1 MIKSTSL
8 EKKTEGKSPD
18 NLSRKSHEYV
28 MNLMARALYDNVPE
42 CAEELAFRKGDILT
56 VIEQNTG
63 GLEGWWLCSL
73 HGRQGIVPGNRVKLL
88 IGPVQE
94 TTSSHDQPASGLMQQ
109 TFGQQKLYQVPNPQA
124 APRDTIYQV
133 PPSYQNQGIYQVPT
147 GHGTQE
153 QEVYQVPP
161 SVQRS
166 IGGTSGPHV
175 GKKVKFIFYYIS
187 PVVFLTTH
195 RRPNSSNKQQKKT
208 QWGHGLWH
216 TASHERA
223 YHTSPELKQAYV
235 PSDVKVITPV
245 RTGHGYV
252 YEYPSRYQKDVYDI
266 PPSHTTQGVYDIPP
280 SSVKGPVFSV
290 PVGEIKPQGVYDIPP
305 TKGVYAI
312 PPSACR
318 DEAGLR
324 EKDYDFPPPMRQ
336 VGRADLRPEGVY
348 DIPPTSAKPA
358 GKDLHVKYNCDI
370 PGAAEPVARRH
381 QSLSPNHPPP
391 QLGQS
396 VGSHN
401 DAYDVPRGVQFLEPP
416 AETSEKANPQER
428 DGVYDVP
435 LHNPPDAKGSRDLVD
450 GINRLSFSSTG
461 STRSNMSTSSTSS
474 KESSL
479 SASPAQDK
487 RLLLDPD
494 TAIERLQRLQQAL
507 EMGVSSLMA
516 LVTTDW
522 RCYGYMERHINEIR
536 TAVDKVE
543 LFLKEY
549 LHFVKGAVANAAC
562 LPELVLHNK
571 MKRELQRVEDSHQI
585 LSQTSHDLNECSWSL
600 NILAINKPQ
609 NKCDDLDRFVMVAK
623 TVPDDAKQL
632 TTTINTNAEALFRP
646 GPGSLHLKNGP
657 ESIMNSTEYPHS
669 GSQGQLL
676 HPGDHKAQAHN
687 KALPPGLSK
696 EQAPDCSSSDG
707 SERSWMDDY
716 DYVHLQGKEEFE
728 RQQKE
733 LLEKENIMKQNKMQ
747 LEHHQ
752 LSQFQLLEQE
762 ITKPVE
768 NDISKWKPSQSLP
781 TTNGGV
787 SAQDRQLL
795 CFYYD
800 QCETHFISLLN
811 AIEALFSCVS
821 SAQPP
826 RIFVAHSKFVIL
838 SAHKLVFIGDTLT
851 RQVTAQDIRNKV
863 MNSSN
868 QLCEQLKTIVMATK
882 MAALHYPSTTALQEM
897 VHQVTD
903 LSRNAQLF
911 KRSLLE
917 MATF

>member
-1 MIKSTSL
+1 MKY
-8 EKKTEGKSPD
+8 K
-18 NLSRKSHEYV
+18 
-28 MNLMARALYDNVPE
+28 NLMARALYDNVPE

-94 TTSSHDQPASGLMQQ
+94 TSSNQDLPTSGLGAPP
-109 TFGQQKLYQVPNPQA
+109 FGQQKLYQIPNPQG

-153 QEVYQVPP
+153 QDVYQVPP
-161 SVQRS
+161 SGQRGA
-166 IGGTSGPHV
+166 GGANGPHLS
-175 GKKVKFIFYYIS
+175 K
-187 PVVFLTTH
+187 
-195 RRPNSSNKQQKKT
+195 
-208 QWGHGLWH
+208 
-216 TASHERA
+216 
-223 YHTSPELKQAYV
+223 
-235 PSDVKVITPV
+235 KVITPV
-245 RTGHGYV
+245 RTSHGYV
-252 YEYPSRYQKDVYDI
+252 YEYPTRYQKDVYDV
-266 PPSHTTQGVYDIPP
+266 PPFQTAHGVYDIPP
-280 SSVKGPVFSV
+280 SSVKVPVFSV

-305 TKGVYAI
+305 SKGGYST
-312 PPSACR
+312 PPSGYR

-324 EKDYDFPPPMRQ
+324 EKEYDFPPPMRQ
-336 VGRADLRPEGVY
+336 AGRPEGVY
-348 DIPPTSAKPA
+348 DIPPTGAKPL
-358 GKDLHVKYNCDI
+358 GTDLHPKYNGDA
-370 PGAAEPVARRH
+370 PGAAELAPRRH
-381 QSLSPNHPPP
+381 GGTSLTQPAP
-391 QLGQS
+391 QLGPP
-396 VGSHN
+396 VGSQNN
-401 DAYDVPRGVQFLEPP
+401 DAYDIPRGIQFLEAP
-416 AETSEKANPQER
+416 AETSEKASPEER

-435 LHNPPDAKGSRDLVD
+435 LHQPPEAKGPVDVVD

-461 STRSNMSTSSTSS
+461 STRSTMSTSSTTS

-479 SASPAQDK
+479 STSPAQDR
-487 RLLLDPD
+487 RLFLDPD
-494 TAIERLQRLQQAL
+494 AALERLLRLQQAL
-507 EMGVSSLMA
+507 DGAVSSLMA

-522 RCYGYMERHINEIR
+522 RSYGYMERHVNGVR
-536 TAVDKVE
+536 AAVDRVE
-543 LFLKEY
+543 LALRDY
-549 LHFVKGAVANAAC
+549 LHFAQGAAANAAC
-562 LPELVLHNK
+562 LPELVLHHK
-571 MKRELQRVEDSHQI
+571 VKRELQRLEDSHQI
-585 LSQTSHDLNECSWSL
+585 LGQTSHELSECGWSL
-600 NILAINKPQ
+600 NVLAVHKPHNKW
-609 NKCDDLDRFVMVAK
+609 DSLDRFVMVAK

-632 TTTINTNAEALFRP
+632 TTTISTNAEALFRP
-646 GPGSLHLKNGP
+646 GPGKGGP
-657 ESIMNSTEYPHS
+657 ESITNSTEYPPT
-669 GSQGQLL
+669 GSPGQLL
-676 HPGDHKAQAHN
+676 PPGDHKAPALN
-687 KALPPGLSK
+687 KPLPPSLGK
-696 EQAPDCSSSDG
+696 EQPPDCSSSDG

-733 LLEKENIMKQNKMQ
+733 LLEKENIIKQNKMQ

-781 TTNGGV
+781 TTSSGV

-800 QCETHFISLLN
+800 QCETHYISLLN
-811 AIEALFSCVS
+811 AIDALFSCLS

-851 RQVTAQDIRNKV
+851 RQVAAQDVRNKV

-868 QLCEQLKTIVMATK
+868 QLCEQLKTIVLATK
-882 MAALHYPSTTALQEM
+882 TAALHYPSTPALQEM

>member
-1 MIKSTSL
+1 MWA
-8 EKKTEGKSPD
+8 
-18 NLSRKSHEYV
+18 R
-28 MNLMARALYDNVPE
+28 NLMARALYDNVPE

-88 IGPVQE
+88 IGPMQE
-94 TTSSHDQPASGLMQQ
+94 TSSSQDQPTSGLIHQS
-109 TFGQQKLYQVPNPQA
+109 FGQQKLYQVPNPQSA
-124 APRDTIYQV
+124 IRDTIYQV

-147 GHGTQE
+147 SHGTLE
-153 QEVYQVPP
+153 QDVYQVPP
-161 SVQRS
+161 SVQRG
-166 IGGTSGPHV
+166 IGGTNGPLFS
-175 GKKVKFIFYYIS
+175 K
-187 PVVFLTTH
+187 
-195 RRPNSSNKQQKKT
+195 
-208 QWGHGLWH
+208 
-216 TASHERA
+216 
-223 YHTSPELKQAYV
+223 
-235 PSDVKVITPV
+235 KVITPV
-245 RTGHGYV
+245 RIGHGYV
-252 YEYPSRYQKDVYDI
+252 YEYPSRYQKDIYDI

-280 SSVKGPVFSV
+280 SSVKGPVFSG
-290 PVGEIKPQGVYDIPP
+290 PVAEKRPQGVYDTPS
-305 TKGVYAI
+305 TKEVYAI
-312 PPSACR
+312 PPSTCR

-324 EKDYDFPPPMRQ
+324 EKEYDFPPPMRQ
-336 VGRADLRPEGVY
+336 AGRPDIRPEGVY
-348 DIPPTSAKPA
+348 DIPPASAKLV
-358 GKDLHVKYNCDI
+358 GNDLHMKHSCDAL
-370 PGAAEPVARRH
+370 GAADLATQRH
-381 QSLSPNHPPP
+381 HSISLKHPPP
-391 QLGQS
+391 QLGPS
-396 VGSHN
+396 VGTQN

-416 AETSEKANPQER
+416 AETGEKAAPEER

-435 LHNPPDAKGSRDLVD
+435 LHNPADAKGAQDVVD

-461 STRSNMSTSSTSS
+461 STRSNMSTSSTTS

-479 SASPAQDK
+479 SASPSQDI
-487 RLLLDPD
+487 RLFLDPD
-494 TAIERLQRLQQAL
+494 TAIERLHQLQQTM
-507 EMGVSSLMA
+507 ETGVSSLMA
-516 LVTTDW
+516 LVATTDW

-536 TAVDKVE
+536 TTVDKVE
-543 LFLKEY
+543 LFLRDY
-549 LHFVKGAVANAAC
+549 LHFAKGAVANASC
-562 LPELVLHNK
+562 LSELILYNK

-623 TVPDDAKQL
+623 TVPNDAKQL

-646 GPGSLHLKNGP
+646 GPNSSHVKNGP
-657 ESIMNSTEYPHS
+657 ESIMNSTECIHA
-669 GSQGQLL
+669 GSQMQLL
-676 HPGDHKAQAHN
+676 YSGDHKAHALN
-687 KALPPGLSK
+687 KALPLSLGKDQPG
-696 EQAPDCSSSDG
+696 ADCNSSDS

-728 RQQKE
+728 KQQKE
-733 LLEKENIMKQNKMQ
+733 LLEKENIIKQNKMQ

-768 NDISKWKPSQSLP
+768 NDISKWKPQQNLP
-781 TTNGGV
+781 TTNSSVG
-787 SAQDRQLL
+787 AQDRQLL

-800 QCETHFISLLN
+800 QCETHYISLLS
-811 AIEALFSCVS
+811 AIDALFSCVS

>member
-1 MIKSTSL
+1 MARFKKKEMKWQGEGGPQ
-8 EKKTEGKSPD
+8 EK
-18 NLSRKSHEYV
+18 
-28 MNLMARALYDNVPE
+28 NLMARALYDNVPE

-94 TTSSHDQPASGLMQQ
+94 TSSSQDQPTSGLMPQA
-109 TFGQQKLYQVPNPQA
+109 FGPQKLYQVPNPQGG
-124 APRDTIYQV
+124 PRDTIYQV

-153 QEVYQVPP
+153 QDVYQVPP
-161 SVQRS
+161 SVQRG
-166 IGGTSGPHV
+166 IGGANGPHLS
-175 GKKVKFIFYYIS
+175 K
-187 PVVFLTTH
+187 
-195 RRPNSSNKQQKKT
+195 
-208 QWGHGLWH
+208 
-216 TASHERA
+216 
-223 YHTSPELKQAYV
+223 
-235 PSDVKVITPV
+235 KVITPV
-245 RTGHGYV
+245 RTGNGYV

-266 PPSHTTQGVYDIPP
+266 PPSHTAQGVYDIPP

-290 PVGEIKPQGVYDIPP
+290 PVGERNPQGVYDIPP
-305 TKGVYAI
+305 SKGVYAS

-324 EKDYDFPPPMRQ
+324 EKEYDFPPPMRHP
-336 VGRADLRPEGVY
+336 GKPDARPEGVY
-348 DIPPTSAKPA
+348 DIPPPSTKPV
-358 GKDLHVKYNCDI
+358 GKDLHLKYNCDA
-370 PGAAEPVARRH
+370 PGAADLALRR
-381 QSLSPNHPPP
+381 QQSISLSHPPP
-391 QLGQS
+391 QLGPPVSAQ
-396 VGSHN
+396 N
-401 DAYDVPRGVQFLEPP
+401 DAYDIPRGVQFLEPP
-416 AETSEKANPQER
+416 AETSEKANLEER
-428 DGVYDVP
+428 DGLGVYDVP
-435 LHNPPDAKGSRDLVD
+435 LHNPPEAKGAQDVVD

-461 STRSNMSTSSTSS
+461 STRSNMSTSSTTS

-479 SASPAQDK
+479 SASPSQDK
-487 RLLLDPD
+487 RLFLDPD
-494 TAIERLQRLQQAL
+494 TAIERLHWLQQTL
-507 EMGVSSLMA
+507 ELGVSGLTA

-522 RCYGYMERHINEIR
+522 RCYGYMERHLNEIR
-536 TAVDKVE
+536 AAVDKVE
-543 LFLKEY
+543 LCLRDY
-549 LHFVKGAVANAAC
+549 LHFAKGAVANASC
-562 LPELVLHNK
+562 LPDLTLHNK
-571 MKRELQRVEDSHQI
+571 MKRELQRVDDSLQI

-600 NILAINKPQ
+600 NILATNKLQ

-646 GPGSLHLKNGP
+646 GPGSSHGKNGP
-657 ESIMNSTEYPHS
+657 ENIMNSTEYPHA
-669 GSQGQLL
+669 GSQMQLL
-676 HPGDHKAQAHN
+676 HPGDHKAQALN
-687 KALPPGLSK
+687 KPLPPSLGK
-696 EQAPDCSSSDG
+696 VQPPDCSSSDG

-733 LLEKENIMKQNKMQ
+733 LLEKENIIKQNKMQ

-781 TTNGGV
+781 TPSGGV
-787 SAQDRQLL
+787 GAQDRQLL

-800 QCETHFISLLN
+800 QCETHYISLLN
-811 AIEALFSCVS
+811 AIDALFSCVS

-851 RQVTAQDIRNKV
+851 RQVAAQDVRNKV

-868 QLCEQLKTIVMATK
+868 QLCEQLKTIVLATK
-882 MAALHYPSTTALQEM
+882 TAALHYPSTPALQEM
-897 VHQVTD
+897 VHHVTD

>member
-1 MIKSTSL
+1 MKY
-8 EKKTEGKSPD
+8 K
-18 NLSRKSHEYV
+18 
-28 MNLMARALYDNVPE
+28 NLMARALYDNVPE

-94 TTSSHDQPASGLMQQ
+94 TSSSQDQPTSGLMHQ
-109 TFGQQKLYQVPNPQA
+109 TFGQQKLYQVPNPQG
-124 APRDTIYQV
+124 APRDIIYQV

-153 QEVYQVPP
+153 QNVYQVPP
-161 SVQRS
+161 SVQRG
-166 IGGTSGPHV
+166 IGGDNGPHFS
-175 GKKVKFIFYYIS
+175 KK
-187 PVVFLTTH
+187 
-195 RRPNSSNKQQKKT
+195 
-208 QWGHGLWH
+208 
-216 TASHERA
+216 
-223 YHTSPELKQAYV
+223 
-235 PSDVKVITPV
+235 
-245 RTGHGYV
+245 
-252 YEYPSRYQKDVYDI
+252 
-266 PPSHTTQGVYDIPP
+266 
-280 SSVKGPVFSV
+280 
-290 PVGEIKPQGVYDIPP
+290 
-305 TKGVYAI
+305 VYAI

-324 EKDYDFPPPMRQ
+324 EKEYDFPPPMRQ
-336 VGRADLRPEGVY
+336 AGRPDVRPEGVY
-348 DIPPTSAKPA
+348 DIPPTSTKLV
-358 GKDLHVKYNCDI
+358 GNDLHMKYNCDAT
-370 PGAAEPVARRH
+370 GAAELVAQRH
-381 QSLSPNHPPP
+381 PSISLKHPPSL
-391 QLGQS
+391 LGPSGGTQ
-396 VGSHN
+396 N
-401 DAYDVPRGVQFLEPP
+401 DAYDVPRGVQFLEP
-416 AETSEKANPQER
+416 AETSEKANPEER

-435 LHNPPDAKGSRDLVD
+435 LHNPADAKSSQDVVD

-461 STRSNMSTSSTSS
+461 STRSNMSTSSTTS

-479 SASPAQDK
+479 SASPSQDK
-487 RLLLDPD
+487 RLFLDPD
-494 TAIERLQRLQQAL
+494 TAIERLHRLQQTL

-516 LVTTDW
+516 LVTTTDW

-543 LFLKEY
+543 LFLRDY
-549 LHFVKGAVANAAC
+549 LHFAKGAVANASC
-562 LPELVLHNK
+562 LPELTLYNK

-600 NILAINKPQ
+600 NILAVNKPQ

-623 TVPDDAKQL
+623 SVPDDAKQL

-646 GPGSLHLKNGP
+646 GPGSSHVKNGP
-657 ESIMNSTEYPHS
+657 ESIMNSTEYPHA
-669 GSQGQLL
+669 GSQMQLL
-676 HPGDHKAQAHN
+676 HPGDHKAQALN
-687 KALPPGLSK
+687 KAVPPHLSK
-696 EQAPDCSSSDG
+696 DQPVADCSSSDG

-733 LLEKENIMKQNKMQ
+733 LLEKENIIKQNKMQ

-768 NDISKWKPSQSLP
+768 NDMSKWKPSQSLP
-781 TTNGGV
+781 TVNSSVG
-787 SAQDRQLL
+787 AQDRQLL

-800 QCETHFISLLN
+800 QCETHYISLLN
-811 AIEALFSCVS
+811 AIDALFSCVS

-851 RQVTAQDIRNKV
+851 RQVAAQDIRNKV

-868 QLCEQLKTIVMATK
+868 QLCEQLKTIVLATK
-882 MAALHYPSTTALQEM
+882 KAALHYPSTTALQEM

-903 LSRNAQLF
+903 LSRNTLQF

>member
-1 MIKSTSL
+1 MWT
-8 EKKTEGKSPD
+8 
-18 NLSRKSHEYV
+18 R
-28 MNLMARALYDNVPE
+28 NLMARALYDNVPE

-175 GKKVKFIFYYIS
+175 GK
-187 PVVFLTTH
+187 
-195 RRPNSSNKQQKKT
+195 
-208 QWGHGLWH
+208 
-216 TASHERA
+216 
-223 YHTSPELKQAYV
+223 
-235 PSDVKVITPV
+235 KVITPV

-416 AETSEKANPQER
+416 AETS
-428 DGVYDVP
+428 
-435 LHNPPDAKGSRDLVD
+435 
-450 GINRLSFSSTG
+450 

-811 AIEALFSCVS
+811 AIDALFSCVS

>member
-1 MIKSTSL
+1 MWA
-8 EKKTEGKSPD
+8 
-18 NLSRKSHEYV
+18 R
-28 MNLMARALYDNVPE
+28 NLMARALYDNVPE

-94 TTSSHDQPASGLMQQ
+94 TSSSQDPPTSGLMHQP
-109 TFGQQKLYQVPNPQA
+109 FGQQKLYQMPNLQG

-153 QEVYQVPP
+153 QDVYQVPP
-161 SVQRS
+161 SVQRG
-166 IGGTSGPHV
+166 IAGANGPHLS
-175 GKKVKFIFYYIS
+175 KK
-187 PVVFLTTH
+187 
-195 RRPNSSNKQQKKT
+195 
-208 QWGHGLWH
+208 
-216 TASHERA
+216 
-223 YHTSPELKQAYV
+223 
-235 PSDVKVITPV
+235 
-245 RTGHGYV
+245 
-252 YEYPSRYQKDVYDI
+252 
-266 PPSHTTQGVYDIPP
+266 VYDIPP

-305 TKGVYAI
+305 TKGGYAI
-312 PPSACR
+312 PPPACR

-324 EKDYDFPPPMRQ
+324 EKEYDFPPPMRHA
-336 VGRADLRPEGVY
+336 GRPDGRPEGVY
-348 DIPPTSAKPA
+348 DIPPAGTKPL
-358 GKDLHVKYNCDI
+358 GKDLHAKYNGD
-370 PGAAEPVARRH
+370 ATAELAPRRH
-381 QSLSPNHPPP
+381 QSISLSHPAP
-391 QLGQS
+391 QLRQPG
-396 VGSHN
+396 GSQN
-401 DAYDVPRGVQFLEPP
+401 DAYDVPRGVQFLAPP
-416 AETSEKANPQER
+416 AETGGKANLEER

-435 LHNPPDAKGSRDLVD
+435 LRNPPDAKGSQDVVD

-461 STRSNMSTSSTSS
+461 STMSTSSTTS

-479 SASPAQDK
+479 SASPSQDR
-487 RLLLDPD
+487 RLFLDPD
-494 TAIERLQRLQQAL
+494 TAIERLHRLQQAL
-507 EMGVSSLMA
+507 EMGVSGLMA

-522 RCYGYMERHINEIR
+522 RGYGYMERHVNEVR
-536 TAVDKVE
+536 AAVDRVE
-543 LFLKEY
+543 LALRDY
-549 LHFVKGAVANAAC
+549 LHFAKGATANASC
-562 LPELVLHNK
+562 LPEPPLHNK
-571 MKRELQRVEDSHQI
+571 MKRELQRLEDSHQI

-600 NILAINKPQ
+600 NVLAVNKPQ
-609 NKCDDLDRFVMVAK
+609 NKWDDLDRFVMVAK

-632 TTTINTNAEALFRP
+632 TTTINTNAEALFKP
-646 GPGSLHLKNGP
+646 GPGSSRGKSGP
-657 ESIMNSTEYPHS
+657 ESITNSAECPHAS
-669 GSQGQLL
+669 SQVQRL
-676 HPGDHKAQAHN
+676 HPGDHKAPALN
-687 KALPPGLSK
+687 KPLPPSLGK
-696 EQAPDCSSSDG
+696 DQPPDCSSSDG

-733 LLEKENIMKQNKMQ
+733 LLEKENIIKQNKMQ

-781 TTNGGV
+781 STSSGV
-787 SAQDRQLL
+787 GAQDRQLL

-800 QCETHFISLLN
+800 QCETHYISLLN
-811 AIEALFSCVS
+811 AIDALFSCLS

-851 RQVTAQDIRNKV
+851 RQVAAQDVRNKV

-868 QLCEQLKTIVMATK
+868 QLCEQLKTIVLATK
-882 MAALHYPSTTALQEM
+882 TAALHYPSTSALQEM

>member
-1 MIKSTSL
+1 
-8 EKKTEGKSPD
+8 
-18 NLSRKSHEYV
+18 
-28 MNLMARALYDNVPE
+28 MARALYDNVPE

-94 TTSSHDQPASGLMQQ
+94 IPATQEQPPSGLMHQ
-109 TFGQQKLYQVPNPQA
+109 TFSQQKLYQVPTAQG

-147 GHGTQE
+147 AHAAQE
-153 QEVYQVPP
+153 QDVYQVPP

-166 IGGTSGPHV
+166 IGGTNGPHLS
-175 GKKVKFIFYYIS
+175 K
-187 PVVFLTTH
+187 
-195 RRPNSSNKQQKKT
+195 
-208 QWGHGLWH
+208 
-216 TASHERA
+216 
-223 YHTSPELKQAYV
+223 
-235 PSDVKVITPV
+235 KVITPV

-252 YEYPSRYQKDVYDI
+252 YEYPSRYAKDTYDI
-266 PPSHTTQGVYDIPP
+266 PPSHATQGVYDIPP

-290 PVGEIKPQGVYDIPP
+290 PVGEIRPQGVYDIPP
-305 TKGVYAI
+305 PKGTYAI
-312 PPSACR
+312 PPSACH

-324 EKDYDFPPPMRQ
+324 GKEYDFPPPMRQ
-336 VGRADLRPEGVY
+336 VGRPDLRAEGVY
-348 DIPPTSAKPA
+348 DIPPASTKSMA
-358 GKDLHVKYNCDI
+358 KDLSIKYNCDVA
-370 PGAAEPVARRH
+370 GATELVARRH
-381 QSLSPNHPPP
+381 QSMSLHHASPS
-391 QLGQS
+391 LGQP
-396 VGSHN
+396 GGAQN
-401 DAYDVPRGVQFLEPP
+401 DAYDIPRGVQFLEPS
-416 AETSEKANPQER
+416 TDSGEKVHPEER

-435 LHNPPDAKGSRDLVD
+435 LHNPPDTKGCQDVVD

-461 STRSNMSTSSTSS
+461 STRSNMSTSSTTS

-479 SASPAQDK
+479 SASPSQDK

-494 TAIERLQRLQQAL
+494 TAIERLHWLQQTL
-507 EMGVSSLMA
+507 ELAVSSLMA

-522 RCYGYMERHINEIR
+522 RGYGYMERHINEIR
-536 TAVDKVE
+536 MAVEKVV
-543 LFLKEY
+543 LALREY
-549 LHFVKGAVANAAC
+549 LLFAKGALTNASC
-562 LPELVLHNK
+562 LPELTLHTK

-585 LSQTSHDLNECSWSL
+585 LSQTSHGLNECNWSL
-600 NILAINKPQ
+600 NILVINKSQ

-632 TTTINTNAEALFRP
+632 TTTINNNAEVVFRP
-646 GPGSLHLKNGP
+646 GPGSLQLKNGP
-657 ESIMNSTEYPHS
+657 ENIMNSAEYSHGGP
-669 GSQGQLL
+669 
-676 HPGDHKAQAHN
+676 HKAEAHS
-687 KALPPGLSK
+687 KALPPSLGK

-733 LLEKENIMKQNKMQ
+733 LLEKENIIKQNKMQ

-781 TTNGGV
+781 ATSNSVG
-787 SAQDRQLL
+787 AQDRQLL

-800 QCETHFISLLN
+800 QCETHYISLLN
-811 AIEALFSCVS
+811 AIDALFSCVS

-851 RQVTAQDIRNKV
+851 RQVAAQDIRNKV